1 MKTDSF
7 GYYLL
12 NFSCLNRSILKL
24 LSNKVNLSATEF
36 RILLTFTSSEIQT
49 VSNISKCLSIQ
60 KGRISPLVQE
70 LVEKNILRRQTSRED
85 RRVVFLYLTTKGER
99 LLEQMFTDFEGLFQE
114 AIIDLAPEVRDNL
127 RSTFKRILDSLSD
140 VSQLIDND

>member
-24 LSNKVNLSATEF
+24 LSNKVNLSVTEF
-36 RILLTFTSSEIQT
+36 RILLTFTSNEIQT

-70 LVEKNILRRQTSRED
+70 LVEKTILRRKTSRED
-85 RRVVFLYLTTKGER
+85 RRVVHLYLTTKGKR
-99 LLEQMFTDFEGLFQE
+99 LLEQMFNDFEGLFKE
-114 AIIDLAPEVRDNL
+114 AITDLAAPDRENL
-127 RSTFKRILDSLSD
+127 RTTFKRILESLSD
-140 VSQLIDND
+140 VGDEIESV